1 MGNWSWVDRANR
13 LLTSEGSF
21 TNCGNIAVASIPV
34 EKCVNTPLLRARNLP
49 AVLDGA
55 RTRIQPVLRGA
66 VDSLPPAMRLVT
78 DYHFGWRDRDGSPV
92 PGDPRSGKAMR
103 PALVLLAA
111 ASVTDADRDARADGP
126 VLRAAVAVE
135 LVHNFSLVHDD
146 VMDNDAMRRHRET
159 VWKVFGIPVAI
170 LAGDA
175 MLALA
180 NQVLTDDAT
189 PVTPAAITMLN
200 EAVQELIEGQSLD
213 VSFEARAEVALDD
226 CAAMADKKTAALMAC
241 ACGLGALLRGGSV
254 EQVRLLRLFGTHLG
268 LAFQLADDLLGLGGD
283 PRSTGKP
290 ANNDLWTRK
299 KSLPVVAAL
308 TSGTDA
314 GRDLAALYA
323 RTKPWEHAD
332 VERALALVE
341 EAGGVAW
348 ARAEAARRVAR
359 ALSCLDEAGLRQDPA
374 ADLAG
379 LLHLSAQRDH

>member
-1 MGNWSWVDRANR
+1 M
-13 LLTSEGSF
+13 
-21 TNCGNIAVASIPV
+21 
-34 EKCVNTPLLRARNLP
+34 
-49 AVLDGA
+49 
-55 RTRIQPVLRGA
+55 LRGA
-66 VDSLPPAMRLVT
+66 IDSLPPAMRLVT
-78 DYHFGWRDRDGSPV
+78 DYHFGWCDRDGRPV
-92 PGDPRSGKAMR
+92 PGDPWSGKALR

-111 ASVTDADRDARADGP
+111 NSVSGADLDARTEGP

-146 VMDNDAMRRHRET
+146 VMDNDATRRHRDT

-180 NQVLTDDAT
+180 NQVLTEGAA

-213 VSFEARAEVALDD
+213 VSFETRAEVALDE

-241 ACGLGALLRGGSV
+241 ACGLGALLGGGSA
-254 EQVRLLRLFGTHLG
+254 EQGRLLRLFGTHLG
-268 LAFQLADDLLGLGGD
+268 VAFQLADDLLGLTGD

-308 TSGTDA
+308 TSDTDA
-314 GRDLAALYA
+314 GRELAALYA
-323 RTKPWEHAD
+323 RTETWEHAD
-332 VERALALVE
+332 MARALALVE

-348 ARAEAARRVAR
+348 TRAEAARRIEQ
-359 ALSCLDEAGLRQDPA
+359 ALSCLYEAGLRTDPA

-379 LLHLSAQRDH
+379 LLRLSARRDH